1 MKRWLAGVVGVLL
14 AAVSLSGCEMAA
26 RRLYPLGIGQDTRH
40 HRAYANRN
48 MEEAPPLIL
57 ISIDGF
63 RADYLGRGV
72 TPNLKALADGGVHA
86 ERMLAS
92 FPSLTFP
99 NHYTLV
105 TGLTPD
111 HHGIVNNTFEDP
123 ALPDGKFRIGSK
135 AAVTDRKSWDEAT
148 PIWVSAERQGVKTAT
163 EFWPGSEAAIQGVRP
178 SHFGVFNQAVSSNAR
193 VDKVLEWLD
202 LPAEERPQF
211 LTLYFDI
218 VDTAGHYHG
227 PDSPE
232 VNAAAATV
240 DAAIGRLE
248 VGLKARG
255 LEPNLIIVADH
266 GMIATPLGHGI
277 YMDDWAD
284 QASFRIVTGDAVAGL
299 VPVSDEAAAKLL
311 APHPHAAC
319 YRKADIPRRL
329 HYGTNPRIPPVVC
342 IADAGWLLTTR
353 ERDAKSTHL
362 LLGEHGYDPQ
372 TPQMGALF
380 IGSGPAF
387 KRGVTLKPFSNVDVY
402 SLEARLIGVR
412 PEPSDGTMATFIPA
426 LR

>member
-1 MKRWLAGVVGVLL
+1 MKRWLTGIGAILI
-14 AAVSLSGCEMAA
+14 AVSLTGCVFAA
-26 RRLYPLGIGQDTRH
+26 RRLYTLGVGQGAHH
-40 HRAYANRN
+40 HRAYANHN
-48 MEEAPPLIL
+48 LEEAPPLIL

-63 RADYLGRGV
+63 RADYLDRGV
-72 TPNLKALADGGVHA
+72 TPNLKALANGGVHA
-86 ERMLAS
+86 ERMLPS

-105 TGLTPD
+105 TGLVPD

-123 ALPDGKFRIGSK
+123 GLPDGKFRMGSK
-135 AAVTDRKSWDEAT
+135 AAVTDRKSWGEAT
-148 PIWVSAERQGVKTAT
+148 PIWVSAEQQGVKTAT

-178 SHFGVFNQAVSSNAR
+178 SQFGVFNEAITSDAR
-193 VDKVLEWLD
+193 VDKVLEWID
-202 LPAEERPQF
+202 LPAEARPQF

-218 VDTAGHYHG
+218 VDTAGHHNG
-227 PDSPE
+227 PDSPQ

-248 VGLKARG
+248 AGLKARG

-266 GMIATPLGHGI
+266 GMMATPPGHSV
-277 YMDDWAD
+277 YMEDWVD
-284 QASFRIVTGDAVAGL
+284 RASFRIVTGDAVAGL
-299 VPVSDEAAAKLL
+299 VPDTDATAMRLL

-319 YRKADIPRRL
+319 YRKADIPRHF
-329 HYGTNPRIPPVVC
+329 HYGANPRIPPIVC
-342 IADAGWLLTTR
+342 IAEAGWLLTTR
-353 ERDAKSTHL
+353 EREAKSTHP
-362 LLGEHGYDPQ
+362 LLGEHGYDPA

-412 PEPSDGTMATFIPA
+412 PEPSDGTLATFAPA